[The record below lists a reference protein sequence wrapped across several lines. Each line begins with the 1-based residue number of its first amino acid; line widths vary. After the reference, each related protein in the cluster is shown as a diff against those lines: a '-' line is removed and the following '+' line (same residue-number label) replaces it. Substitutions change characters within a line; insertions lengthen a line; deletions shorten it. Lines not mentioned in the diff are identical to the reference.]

1 MDEYRNAIVAG
12 LRTAATES
20 SLKCKDVYGQSDLLN
35 ALLLGAQLNDILFR
49 TAYLGNDLADFN
61 VYDYLAD
68 LIEGKGLDS
77 DNVNGNDAEV
87 YSTEVVVTN
96 MAEATDKT
104 RFLFPDGQSV
114 VVGPSPDRTYDLHD
128 ENDHVSLFVTAQ
140 PNDMPVEFRKKYRLT
155 ISEVADERDHD

>member
-1 MDEYRNAIVAG
+1 MNEYKKAIVAG

-49 TAYLGNDLADFN
+49 TAYLGNDLADVN

-68 LIEGKGLDS
+68 LIEDDS
-77 DNVNGNDAEV
+77 NDAEV

-104 RFLFPDGQSV
+104 CVVFPDGQSV
-114 VVGPSPDRTYDLHD
+114 VVGPAPDRTYDLHD
-128 ENDHVSLFVTAQ
+128 EDDHVSLFITTQ
-140 PNDMPVEFRKKYRLT
+140 PDNMPVEFRKKYRLT
-155 ISEVADERDHD
+155 ISEVADEPDND

>member
-35 ALLLGAQLNDILFR
+35 ALLLGAQLNDILFK

-61 VYDYLAD
+61 VYGYLAD
-68 LIEGKGLDS
+68 LIEGKGNAD
-77 DNVNGNDAEV
+77 EV

-96 MAEATDKT
+96 MAEATNKT
-104 RFLFPDGQSV
+104 RNLFPEWQRVSV
-114 VVGPSPDRTYDLHD
+114 ITLPDRTYDLHD
-128 ENDHVSLFVTAQ
+128 EGDHVSLFITAQ
-140 PNDMPVEFRKKYRLT
+140 PDKLPVEFRKKYRLT
-155 ISEVADERDHD
+155 ISEVADEPDHD

>member
-49 TAYLGNDLADFN
+49 TAYLGNDLADVN

-68 LIEGKGLDS
+68 LIEDDGKTG
-77 DNVNGNDAEV
+77 EV

-96 MAEATDKT
+96 MAEATGKT
-104 RFLFPDGQSV
+104 CAVFPDGQSV
-114 VVGPSPDRTYDLHD
+114 VVGPAPDRTYDLHD
-128 ENDHVSLFVTAQ
+128 EGDHVSLFITTQ
-140 PNDMPVEFRKKYRLT
+140 PSDMPVEFRKKYRLT
-155 ISEVADERDHD
+155 ISEVADEPDND